1 MNRKKIGTTT
11 GLIAITLIINLSLL
25 VFAAQ
30 PESHSLPEGGE
41 KEATLTVR
49 TTSGETYGFYG
60 DLTILNNGE
69 DGYPVDLELNG
80 WLVGYSGE
88 D

>member
-11 GLIAITLIINLSLL
+11 
-25 VFAAQ
+25 
-30 PESHSLPEGGE
+30 
-41 KEATLTVR
+41 
-49 TTSGETYGFYG
+49 FYG

-80 WLVGYSGE
+80 SLVGNSEE